1 METDWQQWLTAHGA
15 VWDTQPPPSLAL
27 RNFGNRHAE
36 YAWAK
41 TECAC
46 FDLSR
51 AREIIRITGADRQ
64 KFFHNFC
71 TQEIRNLQPGQV
83 AEAFVTTIQGKVL
96 GHAWAFAGVETLV
109 LDTVAGGAE
118 KLLRHLDRYVITE
131 DVKFSRGDELHDLY
145 LAGPDADDRLQKL
158 GWLLSPLD
166 PQRWISIANIEIA
179 RVDWFREPGY
189 LLRVTQADLVEV
201 ANQLLSVGV
210 RLAGD
215 DVWTALR
222 LEAGW
227 PMFGVDFQEDN
238 LAQEVAR
245 TSQAICF
252 SKGCYLG
259 QEPIARIDALGH
271 VNQEL
276 RSLRFRSGPPPAPGS
291 KLYLPGEVREG
302 GTITSSILSPAT
314 DTPVALGML
323 KRNYCLPGTILEF
336 ELDDGTRLA
345 GEVFWN

>member
-1 METDWQQWLTAHGA
+1 MNKVWQDWLTAHGA
-15 VWDTQPPPSLAL
+15 VWDKQSPPSQSL

-51 AREIIRITGADRQ
+51 AREIIRISGADRQ

-71 TQEIRNLQPGQV
+71 TQEIRNLQPGQI
-83 AEAFVTTIQGKVL
+83 AEAFVTSIQGKVL
-96 GHAWAFAGVETLV
+96 GHVWAFVGAESLV
-109 LDTVAGGAE
+109 LDTVAGSADN
-118 KLLRHLDRYVITE
+118 LIRHLDRYLITE
-131 DVKFSRGDELHDLY
+131 DVKFSRAEELCDLY

-158 GWLLSPLD
+158 GWLSSPLE
-166 PQRWISIANIEIA
+166 PQRWISIAHIEIA
-179 RVDWFREPGY
+179 RVEWFGEPGY
-189 LLRVTQADLVEV
+189 LLRVPQVDLIEV
-201 ANQLLSVGV
+201 ANKLLSVGV
-210 RLAGD
+210 RMAGD
-215 DVWTALR
+215 DVFSALR
-222 LEAGW
+222 LESGW
-227 PMFGVDFQEDN
+227 PVYGIDFCEDN

-245 TSQAICF
+245 TNQAICF
-252 SKGCYLG
+252 GKGCYLG

-276 RSLRFRSGPPPAPGS
+276 RCLRFRTVPAPAPGS
-291 KLYLPGEVREG
+291 MLFLPGEVREG

-314 DTPVALGML
+314 DTPVAMGML

-336 ELDDGTRLA
+336 ELEDGTRIA
-345 GEVFWN
+345 GEVLGI